1 MKNTTMT
8 VVMLEP
14 GKEAYIKEIGTSL
27 EAMQA
32 VVGGYIQAVYPWD
45 YPAAIVCNEEGKLLG
60 LPLNRAL
67 YMEENGERMIY
78 DILAGN
84 AFICGLGE
92 DDFCSLTPEQ
102 QERYLEMFRH
112 PEAFVQTSRGIVS
125 LML

>member
-1 MKNTTMT
+1 
-8 VVMLEP
+8 MLEP
-14 GKEAYIKEIGTSL
+14 GKEAYVTKIGTSL

-32 VVGGYIQAVYPWD
+32 IVGGYIQAVYPWED
-45 YPAAIVCNEEGKLLG
+45 PAAIVCNEEGKLLG

-78 DILAGN
+78 DILAGT

-92 DDFCSLTPEQ
+92 DDFCSLTSEQ
-102 QERYLEMFRH
+102 QDRYLKTFRN
-112 PEAFVQTSRGIVS
+112 PEAFIQTSRGIVS

>member
-1 MKNTTMT
+1 MKSENMT

-45 YPAAIVCNEEGKLLG
+45 DPSAIVCNEEGKLLG

-67 YMEENGERMIY
+67 YLEENGERSIY
-78 DILAGN
+78 DIIAGT
-84 AFICGLGE
+84 AFVCGLGE
-92 DDFCSLTPEQ
+92 DDFTSLTEEQ
-102 QERYLEMFRH
+102 QEKYLELFRS
-112 PEAFVQTSRGIVS
+112 PEAFVRTSRGIVAV
-125 LML
+125 LL